1 MSWSDELNINISQ
14 TLRFIPSFPDEPPQ
28 IRTRKLA
35 PANALGLT
43 SFGVRFDLSAND
55 MDLLRDALL
64 HLPVGCKRSFSAS
77 VSPQYS
83 LVYHDQLPRKAAPAY
98 QLYRNGR
105 LLCRCVDRREF
116 LERFSSIIAL
126 YVAEASRRRTFV
138 RAGAVGWGG
147 RAILIPGRSCSG
159 KTTLVA
165 ELVRAGATYYS
176 DEFAVL
182 DKGGIVYPY
191 ACPLQIK
198 TNGSAVQTRRS
209 IEEFGGIA
217 GQEPLPVGLVIVS
230 TYKPEAKWRP
240 RPVSPEVGLSKLL
253 DNTASAKRSQAPALD
268 TLKQVVSDA
277 VIVRGARG
285 EASQVVDWIT
295 AHFTSHEIEAHFE
308 PPQRFLNR
316 NSL

>member
-1 MSWSDELNINISQ
+1 VSLSDELDISQ
-14 TLRFIPSFPDEPPQ
+14 TLRFIPSFSDEPAQ
-28 IRTRKLA
+28 IRTRKFA
-35 PANALGLT
+35 SADVLGLT

-55 MDLLRDALL
+55 VDLLRDALL
-64 HLPVGCKRSFSAS
+64 HLPVGCKRSFSCS

-83 LVYHDQLPRKAAPAY
+83 LVRHDHLTRRAESAY

-105 LLCRCVDRREF
+105 LLCRCGDRREF

-147 RAILIPGRSCSG
+147 SAILIPGRSCSG

-198 TNGSAVQTRRS
+198 TNGSACQTRRS

-253 DNTASAKRSQAPALD
+253 DNTASAKRSPTTALD
-268 TLKQVVSDA
+268 TLTRVLSDA
-277 VIVRGARG
+277 VIVRGVRG
-285 EASQVVDWIT
+285 EACQVVDWIT
-295 AHFTSHEIEAHFE
+295 AHFTSHEVGAHFE
-308 PPQRFLNR
+308 SPQRFQNR
-316 NSL
+316 SSF

>member
-1 MSWSDELNINISQ
+1 MSLSDELDISQ
-14 TLRFIPSFPDEPPQ
+14 TLRFIPSFSDEPAQ
-28 IRTRKLA
+28 IRTRKMP
-35 PANALGLT
+35 PADVLGLT
-43 SFGVRFDLSAND
+43 SFGVRFDLSANEV
-55 MDLLRDALL
+55 DLLRDALL
-64 HLPVGCKRSFSAS
+64 HLPVGCKRSFSSS

-83 LVYHDQLPRKAAPAY
+83 LVRHDHLPRKAESAY

-105 LLCRCVDRREF
+105 LLCRCGDRREF

-126 YVAEASRRRTFV
+126 YVAQACRRRTFV
-138 RAGAVGWGG
+138 RAGSVGWGG
-147 RAILIPGRSCSG
+147 RAILIPGRSNSG

-198 TNGSAVQTRRS
+198 TNNGSPGQTRRS

-230 TYKPEAKWRP
+230 TYKPEANWRP

-253 DNTASAKRSQAPALD
+253 DNAATAKRSRATALD
-268 TLKQVVSDA
+268 TLTRIVSDT
-277 VIVRGARG
+277 VIVRGVRG
-285 EASQVVDWIT
+285 EASQVVDWVS
-295 AHFTSHEIEAHFE
+295 AHFASHEVEANFQSTQWF
-308 PPQRFLNR
+308 PNR
-316 NSL
+316 SSF